1 MRRLARST
9 RLVLV
14 GIVLLALAGCRERT
28 GEVDLL
34 PLTAVQPP
42 PTAYALI
49 ELPRDDA
56 PHDVLTEWWYYT
68 GHLRADDGRR
78 YGFEYVIFQTVRGD
92 FPVVYLGQLAI
103 TDQARGRFVHAG
115 RMSQGSQIGRQD
127 GLALNV
133 GGWQMQG

>member
-56 PHDVLTEWWYYT
+56 PHDALTEWWYYT
-68 GHLRADDGRR
+68 GHLQADDGRR
-78 YGFEYVIFQTVRGD
+78 YGFEYVIFQTTRGD

-103 TDQARGRFVHAG
+103 TDQSRGRCSHTSRLG
-115 RMSQGSQIGRQD
+115 QGSQLGKASGFD
-127 GLALNV
+127 L
-133 GGWQMQG
+133 